1 MLFFWLVFKNDKIE
15 EKDKGTVEVGASK
28 TNAMRILD
36 KIQIKYDMLGYD
48 VNDGKVD
55 GITVANKIGKAPE
68 TVFKTLVTHNGPQQ
82 LYVFVIPVASELDL
96 KKAAKAAGAKKI
108 EMLAVKDLQK
118 YTGYIR
124 GGCSPIGMKKQYPT
138 FIDESASNQSE
149 LIVSGGKIGTQIVLK
164 PSDFLLGAQAEFA
177 SLIK

>member
-1 MLFFWLVFKNDKIE
+1 M
-15 EKDKGTVEVGASK
+15 GASK

-36 KIQIKYDMLGYD
+36 NKRIEYGMMSYDAR
-48 VNDGKVD
+48 DGKID
-55 GITVANKIGKAPE
+55 GITVADKIGKAPE

-82 LYVFVIPVASELDL
+82 LYVFVIPVATELDL

-138 FIDESASNQSE
+138 FIDESAANLTE
-149 LIVSGGKIGTQIVLK
+149 IIVSGGEIGTQIVLK
-164 PSDFLLGAQAEFA
+164 PSEFLEVTQAESA
-177 SLIK
+177 ALIK

>member
-1 MLFFWLVFKNDKIE
+1 M
-15 EKDKGTVEVGASK
+15 GASK

-36 KIQIKYDMLGYD
+36 KMKIKYEMMSYD
-48 VNDGKVD
+48 ANDGKID

-82 LYVFVIPVASELDL
+82 LYVFVIPVAAELDL
-96 KKAAKAAGAKKI
+96 KKAAKAAGVKKI

-138 FIDESASNQSE
+138 FIDESALDLSE
-149 LIVSGGKIGTQIVLK
+149 IIVSGGKIGTQIVLE
-164 PSDFLLGAQAEFA
+164 PSGFLMGAEAEA
-177 SLIK
+177 VALLK

>member
-1 MLFFWLVFKNDKIE
+1 M
-15 EKDKGTVEVGASK
+15 GASK

-36 KIQIKYDMLGYD
+36 NKHIKYDTMSYD
-48 VNDGKVD
+48 VHDGQID
-55 GITVANKIGKAPE
+55 GVTVASKIGKAPE
-68 TVFKTLVTHNGPQQ
+68 TVFKTLVTHSGPQQ
-82 LYVFVIPVASELDL
+82 LYVFVIPVDTELDL

-138 FIDESASNQSE
+138 FIDESATNLCE
-149 LIVSGGKIGTQIVLK
+149 IIVSGGKIGTQIVLK
-164 PSDFLLGAQAEFA
+164 PSEFLVAAQAEPRA
-177 SLIK
+177 LIK

>member
-1 MLFFWLVFKNDKIE
+1 M
-15 EKDKGTVEVGASK
+15 GASK

-36 KIQIKYDMLGYD
+36 KMKIKYEKMSYD
-48 VNDGKVD
+48 ANDGKID

-82 LYVFVIPVASELDL
+82 LYVFVIPVAAELDL
-96 KKAAKAAGAKKI
+96 KKAAKAAGVKKI

-138 FIDESASNQSE
+138 FIDESALDLSE
-149 LIVSGGKIGTQIVLK
+149 IIVSGGKIGTQIVLE
-164 PSDFLLGAQAEFA
+164 PSGFLMGAEAETA
-177 SLIK
+177 ALLK

>member
-1 MLFFWLVFKNDKIE
+1 M
-15 EKDKGTVEVGASK
+15 GASK

-36 KIQIKYDMLGYD
+36 KMKIKYEMMSYE
-48 VNDGKVD
+48 VNDGKID

-68 TVFKTLVTHNGPQQ
+68 AVFKTLVTHNGPQQ
-82 LYVFVIPVASELDL
+82 LYVFVIPVAAELDL
-96 KKAAKAAGAKKI
+96 KKAAKAANQKSI

-138 FIDESASNQSE
+138 FIDESALE
-149 LIVSGGKIGTQIVLK
+149 LTEIIVSGGKIGTQIVLE
-164 PSDFLLGAQAEFA
+164 PSGFLMGAEAVA
-177 SLIK
+177 VALIKGS

>member
-1 MLFFWLVFKNDKIE
+1 M
-15 EKDKGTVEVGASK
+15 GASK

-36 KIQIKYDMLGYD
+36 KMKIKYEMMSYD
-48 VNDGKVD
+48 ANDGKID
-55 GITVANKIGKAPE
+55 GITVAYKIGKSPE

-82 LYVFVIPVASELDL
+82 LYVFVIPVAAELDL
-96 KKAAKAAGAKKI
+96 KKAAKAAGVKKI

-138 FIDESASNQSE
+138 FIDESALDLSE
-149 LIVSGGKIGTQIVLK
+149 IIVSGGKIGTQIVLE
-164 PSDFLLGAQAEFA
+164 PSGFLMGAEAEA
-177 SLIK
+177 VALLK

>member
-1 MLFFWLVFKNDKIE
+1 M
-15 EKDKGTVEVGASK
+15 GASK

-36 KIQIKYDMLGYD
+36 KKKIKYEMMSYD
-48 VNDGKVD
+48 ANDGKID
-55 GITVANKIGKAPE
+55 GITVAYKIGKSPE

-82 LYVFVIPVASELDL
+82 LYVFVIPVAAELDL
-96 KKAAKAAGAKKI
+96 KKAAKAAGVKKI

-138 FIDESASNQSE
+138 FIDESALDLSE
-149 LIVSGGKIGTQIVLK
+149 IIVSGGKIGTQIVLK
-164 PSDFLLGAQAEFA
+164 PSGFLMGAEAETA
-177 SLIK
+177 ALLK

>member
-1 MLFFWLVFKNDKIE
+1 M
-15 EKDKGTVEVGASK
+15 GASK

-36 KIQIKYDMLGYD
+36 KMKIKYEMMSYD
-48 VNDGKVD
+48 ANDGKID

-82 LYVFVIPVASELDL
+82 LYVFVIPVAAELDL
-96 KKAAKAAGAKKI
+96 KKAAKAAGVKKI

-138 FIDESASNQSE
+138 FIDESALDLSE
-149 LIVSGGKIGTQIVLK
+149 IIVSGGKIGTQIVLE
-164 PSDFLLGAQAEFA
+164 PSGFLMGAEAETA
-177 SLIK
+177 ALLK

>member
-1 MLFFWLVFKNDKIE
+1 M
-15 EKDKGTVEVGASK
+15 GASK

-36 KIQIKYDMLGYD
+36 KMKIKYEMMSYD
-48 VNDGKVD
+48 ANDGKID
-55 GITVANKIGKAPE
+55 GITVAYKIGKSPE

-82 LYVFVIPVASELDL
+82 LYVFVIPVAAELDL
-96 KKAAKAAGAKKI
+96 KKAAKAAGVKKI

-138 FIDESASNQSE
+138 FIDESALDLSE
-149 LIVSGGKIGTQIVLK
+149 IIVSGGKIGTQIVLE
-164 PSDFLLGAQAEFA
+164 PSGFLVGAEAEA
-177 SLIK
+177 VALLK